1 MFPNQIIGLSK
12 FIELFNAIKDAIKDL
27 VNSLSNNPHKHPIIY
42 VAIVTTYAGYLNTNN
57 LDLKDAY
64 FGILI
69 LLISVV
75 FFYSVFY
82 SFYPWAKTIVKTF
95 FIKKEAI
102 KYFSELTNEQKNFLL
117 GFFPN
122 PNVTRRIAVAHDDYV
137 LREFIEYKILI
148 SDIDLYYDESAHCH
162 CANLNIAK
170 YILMIIKKNNLLE
183 VWQAE
188 KKARDIEVEKSKPEF
203 QSF

>member
-1 MFPNQIIGLSK
+1 MLPNQISGLSK
-12 FIELFNAIKDAIKDL
+12 FIELFNALKDAIKDL

-42 VAIVTTYAGYLNTNN
+42 VAIVTTYTGYLNTNN
-57 LDLKDAY
+57 LDFKYAY
-64 FGILI
+64 SEILI

-82 SFYPWAKTIVKTF
+82 SFYPWVKTMVKTF

-122 PNVTRRIAVAHDDYV
+122 PNVTRLIEVPHNDYF
-137 LREFIEYKILI
+137 LRELIEYKILI
-148 SDIDLYYDESAHCH
+148 SDIDLYYDESTHCH
-162 CANLNIAK
+162 FVNLNIAK
-170 YILMIIKKNNLLE
+170 YILMIIKKNSLLE

-188 KKARDIEVEKSKPEF
+188 LIPF
-203 QSF
+203 